1 MKRHRHS
8 TLGSNLRKFWRCQFL
23 LSFWYIAKY
32 HGPLIEIIR
41 SFSVELAEYRTHMK
55 IIGDILSTTRDDL
68 QDEDGATVTYLIR
81 KANISHSR
89 ISRIL
94 KTLVS
99 QGLLE
104 QVESQGSNRYKI
116 SPSGREFLQAY
127 HTFTNFAENF
137 GLSI

>member
-1 MKRHRHS
+1 M
-8 TLGSNLRKFWRCQFL
+8 
-23 LSFWYIAKY
+23 
-32 HGPLIEIIR
+32 
-41 SFSVELAEYRTHMK
+41 AEYRTHMK

-94 KTLVS
+94 RNLVS

-104 QVESQGSNRYKI
+104 QVDSQGASKYRI
-116 SPSGREFLQAY
+116 STSGREFLQAY
-127 HTFTNFAENF
+127 R
-137 GLSI
+137 SIN

>member
-1 MKRHRHS
+1 MRN
-8 TLGSNLRKFWRCQFL
+8 GYRKM
-23 LSFWYIAKY
+23 
-32 HGPLIEIIR
+32 
-41 SFSVELAEYRTHMK
+41 VEYRTHMK

-68 QDEDGATVTYLIR
+68 QDEEGASVTYLIR

-94 KTLVS
+94 NTLVS

-104 QVESQGSNRYKI
+104 QVQLNGSYKYRI
-116 SPSGREFLQAY
+116 SSSGRDFLQAY
-127 HTFTNFAENF
+127 KTFSNFADNF

>member
-1 MKRHRHS
+1 M
-8 TLGSNLRKFWRCQFL
+8 
-23 LSFWYIAKY
+23 
-32 HGPLIEIIR
+32 
-41 SFSVELAEYRTHMK
+41 AEYRTHMQ
-55 IIGDILSTTRDDL
+55 IIGEILYTTRDDL
-68 QDEDGATVTYLIR
+68 RDEEGATVTYLIR

-104 QVESQGSNRYKI
+104 RRENHGSNKYKI
-116 SPSGREFLQAY
+116 SQSGREFLQAY
-127 HTFTNFAENF
+127 KAFTQFANNF

>member
-1 MKRHRHS
+1 
-8 TLGSNLRKFWRCQFL
+8 
-23 LSFWYIAKY
+23 
-32 HGPLIEIIR
+32 
-41 SFSVELAEYRTHMK
+41 MK
-55 IIGDILSTTRDDL
+55 IIGDILATTRDDL

-89 ISRIL
+89 ISKIL

-104 QVESQGSNRYKI
+104 RADIQGSNKYKI
-116 SPSGREFLQAY
+116 SQNGREFLQAY
-127 HTFTNFAENF
+127 YSFTNFADNF

>member
-1 MKRHRHS
+1 M
-8 TLGSNLRKFWRCQFL
+8 
-23 LSFWYIAKY
+23 
-32 HGPLIEIIR
+32 
-41 SFSVELAEYRTHMK
+41 AEYRTHMK
-55 IIGDILSTTRDDL
+55 IISDILATTRDDL

-104 QVESQGSNRYKI
+104 KTVNQGSNKYKI
-116 SPSGREFLQAY
+116 SQPGREFLQAY
-127 HTFTNFAENF
+127 YTFTNFADDF
-137 GLSI
+137 GLNI

>member
-1 MKRHRHS
+1 M
-8 TLGSNLRKFWRCQFL
+8 
-23 LSFWYIAKY
+23 
-32 HGPLIEIIR
+32 
-41 SFSVELAEYRTHMK
+41 AEYRTHMK
-55 IIGDILSTTRDDL
+55 IIGEILSTTQNDL
-68 QDEDGATVTYLIR
+68 KDENGASVTYLIR

-104 QVESQGSNRYKI
+104 QVESQGSNKYRI
-116 SPSGREFLQAY
+116 SQSGRKFLQADY
-127 HTFTNFAENF
+127 TLTNLGDSF

>member
-1 MKRHRHS
+1 M
-8 TLGSNLRKFWRCQFL
+8 T
-23 LSFWYIAKY
+23 
-32 HGPLIEIIR
+32 
-41 SFSVELAEYRTHMK
+41 EYRTHMK

-68 QDEDGATVTYLIR
+68 QDEDGATITYLIR

-104 QVESQGSNRYKI
+104 KVDNQSSNKYKI
-116 SPSGREFLQAY
+116 SQSGREFLQAY
-127 HTFTNFAENF
+127 NTFTGFADNF

>member
-1 MKRHRHS
+1 M
-8 TLGSNLRKFWRCQFL
+8 
-23 LSFWYIAKY
+23 
-32 HGPLIEIIR
+32 
-41 SFSVELAEYRTHMK
+41 AEYRTHMK

-68 QDEDGATVTYLIR
+68 RDEDGATVTYLIR

-104 QVESQGSNRYKI
+104 QIESQGSNKYRI
-116 SPSGREFLQAY
+116 SQTGREFLQAY
-127 HTFTNFAENF
+127 KTFTNFADNF
-137 GLSI
+137 GLNI

>member
-1 MKRHRHS
+1 M
-8 TLGSNLRKFWRCQFL
+8 
-23 LSFWYIAKY
+23 
-32 HGPLIEIIR
+32 
-41 SFSVELAEYRTHMK
+41 AEYRTHMK

-68 QDEDGATVTYLIR
+68 RDEDGATVTYLIR

-104 QVESQGSNRYKI
+104 QIESQGSNKYRI
-116 SPSGREFLQAY
+116 SQTGRDFLQAY
-127 HTFTNFAENF
+127 KTFTNFADNF
-137 GLSI
+137 GLNI

>member
-1 MKRHRHS
+1 M
-8 TLGSNLRKFWRCQFL
+8 
-23 LSFWYIAKY
+23 
-32 HGPLIEIIR
+32 
-41 SFSVELAEYRTHMK
+41 AEYRTHMK

-68 QDEDGATVTYLIR
+68 QDENGASVTYLIR

-104 QVESQGSNRYKI
+104 QVKSQGSNKYRI
-116 SPSGREFLQAY
+116 SQS
-127 HTFTNFAENF
+127 
-137 GLSI
+137 

>member
-1 MKRHRHS
+1 M
-8 TLGSNLRKFWRCQFL
+8 
-23 LSFWYIAKY
+23 
-32 HGPLIEIIR
+32 
-41 SFSVELAEYRTHMK
+41 AEYRTHLK

-89 ISRIL
+89 ISLIL

-104 QVESQGSNRYKI
+104 KVDSKRSNKYKI
-116 SPSGREFLQAY
+116 SQTGREFLQAY
-127 HTFTNFAENF
+127 NTFSGFATNF
-137 GLSI
+137 GLAI

>member
-1 MKRHRHS
+1 
-8 TLGSNLRKFWRCQFL
+8 
-23 LSFWYIAKY
+23 
-32 HGPLIEIIR
+32 
-41 SFSVELAEYRTHMK
+41 MK

-68 QDEDGATVTYLIR
+68 RDEDGATVTYLIR

-104 QVESQGSNRYKI
+104 QIESQGSNKYRI
-116 SPSGREFLQAY
+116 SQTGREFLQAY
-127 HTFTNFAENF
+127 KTFTNFADNF
-137 GLSI
+137 GLNI

>member
-1 MKRHRHS
+1 M
-8 TLGSNLRKFWRCQFL
+8 G
-23 LSFWYIAKY
+23 
-32 HGPLIEIIR
+32 
-41 SFSVELAEYRTHMK
+41 EYRTQMK

-81 KANISHSR
+81 KANIPHSR

-104 QVESQGSNRYKI
+104 QRDTRGSNKYKI
-116 SPSGREFLQAY
+116 SQSGRELLQAY
-127 HTFTNFAENF
+127 YSFTKFADNF
-137 GLSI
+137 GLNI